1 MYTKYIRIV
10 LGLILVAAWSCAP
23 STKPSQ
29 TTFTALPD
37 AFSAN
42 TDSSIA
48 REQPGWK
55 MFFKDKYLVGLID
68 SALVANFDLKIA
80 LQRINAAQ
88 SDVLLTKGA
97 LLPSVDVNVG
107 SSLRRFGLY
116 TMDGAGNVTTD
127 ITPGRIVPANL
138 PDYFVGLQTA
148 WEVDIWGK
156 LKNRKKSAAARVLA
170 SVEGRNLITT
180 QLVAEIAN
188 LYYELLALDRAGNVV
203 SQTHQIQQDAL
214 EVVRVQKSAAATN
227 ELAVEQFEARLY
239 NLQALYQNVLL
250 EIVQTENRINLL
262 MGRYPQRIARDTTSF
277 TAESLA
283 AFQTGVPSQMLRN
296 RPDIRQAEMEL
307 LATKADI
314 VSARAAFFPSLTI
327 TGTAG
332 FQAFNPSYLL
342 RSPESLAFGL
352 FGGIVGPLVNRAALK
367 ADFNRASAAQQEALV
382 QYQKSIFYGFSE
394 VYNEMVRIDSF
405 KKIEELKNNESSVF
419 NRSIG
424 TSTELFRAGR
434 ATYVEVLLAQQ
445 NALQATLDLIDARK
459 FQYQTSINLYKALG
473 GGWR

>member
-1 MYTKYIRIV
+1 MYTKYIRII
-10 LGLILVAAWSCAP
+10 LGLVLVAAWSCAP
-23 STKPSQ
+23 SIKPSQ
-29 TTFTALPD
+29 PTFTALPD

-42 TDSSIA
+42 TDSSISA
-48 REQPGWK
+48 EQPGWK

-68 SALVANFDLKIA
+68 SALVANFDLNIA
-80 LQRINAAQ
+80 LQRIKAAE

-97 LLPSVDVNVG
+97 LLPTVDVNVSG
-107 SSLRRFGLY
+107 SLRRFGLY

-148 WEVDIWGK
+148 WEVDVWGK

-180 QLVAEIAN
+180 ELVAEIAN

-203 SQTHQIQQDAL
+203 SLTYQIQQDAL

-250 EIVQTENRINLL
+250 EIAQTENRINLL

-277 TAESLA
+277 TAESLV

-314 VSARAAFFPSLTI
+314 ASARAAFYPSLAI
-327 TGTAG
+327 TGSAG

-342 RSPESLAFGL
+342 RSPESFAFGL

-367 ADFNRASAAQQEALV
+367 ADFNRSSAAQQEALA
-382 QYQKSIFYGFSE
+382 QYQKTIFSGFSE
-394 VYNEMVRIDSF
+394 VYNEMVRMDSF
-405 KKIEELKNNESSVF
+405 KKIEELKSNESSVF